1 MFSYLLMDGVVIM
14 DAKQIFTVVL
24 KHMYMSITSRYVQ
37 TEGGGSQPFSS
48 VEDT

>member
-1 MFSYLLMDGVVIM
+1 MFPYLLIDGVVIM

-24 KHMYMSITSRYVQ
+24 KRMCMSITSRYVRP
-37 TEGGGSQPFSS
+37 EGGRSQPFSS